1 MKHCVSSYA
10 DLCING
16 TYRVFA
22 VQDTQHGRSTLGIYL
37 DAGTIG
43 IDQHRG
49 RYNGRVA
56 GEVMAASE
64 KLCGLVCNC
73 AESQQGVRMTLKKIN
88 HEP

>member
-43 IDQHRG
+43 IDQHRADTT
-49 RYNGRVA
+49 A
-56 GEVMAASE
+56 G
-64 KLCGLVCNC
+64 LLVRSWPQARNC
-73 AESQQGVRMTLKKIN
+73 AGCMQLR
-88 HEP
+88 